1 MPAATGGFQCLET
14 FLHLFPK
21 KFFVRPLTSVKPANA
36 GQGTTRKDV
45 MNKERWITS
54 LVKRYER
61 PLCSYAFSLLRDL
74 ERARDAV
81 QDTFLRLCG
90 QKPEKLRGRE
100 APWLF
105 RVCRNRS
112 LDILRKEKPV
122 QPMSDPQE
130 ATLATQERSPD
141 EEAAQ
146 GDLGRLLPRFLIKL
160 PKKQQEVIR
169 LKFQQQLSYREI
181 AHSTQLSESNVGY
194 LLHTGIKTLRDQMIN
209 L

>member
-1 MPAATGGFQCLET
+1 
-14 FLHLFPK
+14 
-21 KFFVRPLTSVKPANA
+21 
-36 GQGTTRKDV
+36 
-45 MNKERWITS
+45 MNKERWITA

-61 PLCSYAFSLLRDL
+61 PLCSYAFGLLRNL
-74 ERARDAV
+74 EWARDAV

-90 QKPEKLRGRE
+90 QKPDKLKGRE

-122 QPMSDPQE
+122 QPMSDPQKASLPSE
-130 ATLATQERSPD
+130 ERSPD
-141 EEAAQ
+141 EQAAQ
-146 GDLGRLLPRFLIKL
+146 GDLKRLLPRFLSKL

-181 AHSTQLSESNVGY
+181 AHCTRLSESNVGY
-194 LLHTGIKTLRDQMIN
+194 LLHTGIKTLREQMMY

>member
-1 MPAATGGFQCLET
+1 M
-14 FLHLFPK
+14 
-21 KFFVRPLTSVKPANA
+21 
-36 GQGTTRKDV
+36 D
-45 MNKERWITS
+45 KEKWISS

-61 PLCSYAFSLLRDL
+61 PLCSYAFSLLRDF

-90 QKPEKLRGRE
+90 QKPEKLKGRE

-112 LDILRKEKPV
+112 LDILRKEEPV
-122 QPMSDPQE
+122 CPLSEPQE
-130 ATLATQERSPD
+130 ASLPSEEKTPD
-141 EEAAQ
+141 EQAAH
-146 GDLGRLLPRFLIKL
+146 GDLSQLLPRFLSKL
-160 PKKQQEVIR
+160 PKNQQEVIR

-181 AHSTQLSESNVGY
+181 AHCTRLSESNVGY
-194 LLHTGIKTLRDQMIN
+194 LLHTGIKTLRAQMIN

>member
-1 MPAATGGFQCLET
+1 M
-14 FLHLFPK
+14 
-21 KFFVRPLTSVKPANA
+21 
-36 GQGTTRKDV
+36 D
-45 MNKERWITS
+45 KEKWITS
-54 LVKRYER
+54 LVRRYER
-61 PLCSYAFSLLRDL
+61 PLCSYAFGLLRNL
-74 ERARDAV
+74 EWARDAV

-90 QKPEKLRGRE
+90 QKPEKLKGRE

-112 LDILRKEKPV
+112 LDILRKEKPAES
-122 QPMSDPQE
+122 MSEPQE
-130 ATLATQERSPD
+130 ASLTSNERTPD

-146 GDLGRLLPRFLIKL
+146 GDLNSLLPRFLSKL

-181 AHSTQLSESNVGY
+181 AHCTKLSESNVGY
-194 LLHTGIKTLRDQMIN
+194 LLHTGLKTLREQMIN

>member
-1 MPAATGGFQCLET
+1 
-14 FLHLFPK
+14 
-21 KFFVRPLTSVKPANA
+21 
-36 GQGTTRKDV
+36 
-45 MNKERWITS
+45 MNKERWIIS

-61 PLCSYAFSLLRDL
+61 PLCSYAFSILRDL

-90 QKPEKLRGRE
+90 QTPEKLQGRE

-112 LDILRKEKPV
+112 LDILKKEKPV

-130 ATLATQERSPD
+130 AALSSTEKTPD
-141 EEAAQ
+141 ETAALS
-146 GDLGRLLPRFLIKL
+146 DHTRLLPRFLNMLSKN
-160 PKKQQEVIR
+160 QQEVIR
-169 LKFQQQLSYREI
+169 LKFQQQLSYRDI
-181 AHSTQLSESNVGY
+181 AQCTRLSESNVGY
-194 LLHTGIKTLRDQMIN
+194 LLHTGIQTLREQMIN